1 MVSITSL
8 IFLEEIQ
15 KSQASSLYA
24 ICSPRLSGHS
34 MERRTVAEQP
44 ALRGRMQAD
53 LGIVTEPEGGMLGAA
68 GV

>member
-1 MVSITSL
+1 
-8 IFLEEIQ
+8 
-15 KSQASSLYA
+15 
-24 ICSPRLSGHS
+24 